1 MFSMIDGK
9 SLSKE
14 GACEDYYG
22 NHFIKKNTLIMK
34 QLSGKLMEKL
44 EKGNIKMKWKQ
55 IKKTNV
61 EKIIEKNIIP
71 SVSIFVSLLE
81 ELLANQLV
89 LGQKSIGYN

>member
-44 EKGNIKMKWKQ
+44 EKGNIKMKWK
-55 IKKTNV
+55 
-61 EKIIEKNIIP
+61 
-71 SVSIFVSLLE
+71 
-81 ELLANQLV
+81 
-89 LGQKSIGYN
+89 